1 MCILASLS
9 LVVLKHAVDIVFLL
23 SSPVL
28 DIKLYS
34 FDVSD
39 SMVLQDLLKRVLS
52 TKTVYGDAWL
62 AMRDKLLLIYGEA
75 LSSNCTN
82 LVQMIQVVLL
92 FFSIK

>member
-1 MCILASLS
+1 M
-9 LVVLKHAVDIVFLL
+9 VF
-23 SSPVL
+23 
-28 DIKLYS
+28 
-34 FDVSD
+34 
-39 SMVLQDLLKRVLS
+39 QDLLKRVLS
-52 TKTVYGDAWL
+52 TKTVYGDTWL